1 MLDRITD
8 NCVTLDGDQE
18 ITGKKTFTNESGI
31 IINDGIVKGST
42 NLSNSISGATESLS
56 VVPTTW
62 AVKTYL
68 SNEYLPLT
76 AFIDPSGELSDVTN
90 AIDSLKGLLNK
101 HNLVIY
107 VHKDS
112 PLSSIDNI
120 AIRNINSTGIKGIF
134 DNRDPEPAS

>member
-1 MLDRITD
+1 LS
-8 NCVTLDGDQE
+8 GD
-18 ITGKKTFTNESGI
+18 
-31 IINDGIVKGST
+31 
-42 NLSNSISGATESLS
+42 ISSATEPLS

-62 AVKTYL
+62 AVKNYL
-68 SNEYLPLT
+68 SASYLPLT
-76 AFIDPSGELSDVTN
+76 AFIDPSGDIQDAAN

-134 DNRDPEPAS
+134 DNRDP

>member
-1 MLDRITD
+1 MS
-8 NCVTLDGDQE
+8 GD
-18 ITGKKTFTNESGI
+18 
-31 IINDGIVKGST
+31 
-42 NLSNSISGATESLS
+42 ISSATEPLS
-56 VVPTTW
+56 IVPTTW

-68 SNEYLPLT
+68 SSEYLPLT
-76 AFIDPSGELSDVTN
+76 AFSDNSGDIQDAAN

-120 AIRNINSTGIKGIF
+120 AIRSINSTGIKGIF